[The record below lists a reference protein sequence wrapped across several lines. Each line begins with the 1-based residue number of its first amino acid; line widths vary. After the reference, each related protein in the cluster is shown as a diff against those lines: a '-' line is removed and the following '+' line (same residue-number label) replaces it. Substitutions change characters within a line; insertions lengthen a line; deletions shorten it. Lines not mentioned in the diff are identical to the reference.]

1 MKKYTIA
8 FIVFFLFQF
17 FANIANAKY
26 ISTTVCNKGEQDIK
40 YAVYSINI
48 HNMDN
53 NGIVKGWYTLKK
65 GECKKLQ
72 YIHCFSEPCFASLNL
87 QYLSFIGNDRNGDI
101 VYLTPQNMSFKTSK
115 TIWGTMVFEEAKRP
129 YYYCVRLDKG
139 FNYKS
144 SYAPTKCPDG
154 AKFVPFTFVSQPEGF
169 DDVKGNFRLVVYPPA
184 PSLIKPHVEVD
195 KKEIVK
201 IQEKTQKDY
210 DKSTG
215 LMKDAIR
222 KALEWKAANTP
233 GLSSRNEPLFYKE
246 GELARKRKKRIYG
259 NKWPGYPD
267 LEGVWLDEKGRKW
280 SAENNHPNGVSF
292 RPPTN
297 YSIYSSGN
305 VWVYENSNKI
315 KVATAY
321 VKMFPTV
328 NATLIENRNK
338 IKWESGVVWSKQQ
351 INNKPTYKNKS
362 THNYPDLSGKWF
374 DEKGRNWTA
383 IRSGMPGSIMFY
395 TKSKPYAK
403 GVVNVYENS
412 NKIEVQRRYKKSFPT
427 VTATLIEDGKKIK
440 WGSGEV
446 WSKQQ

>member
-26 ISTTVCNKGEQDIK
+26 LSTTVCNKGEQDIK
-40 YAVYSINI
+40 YAVYG
-48 HNMDN
+48 

-65 GECKKLQ
+65 GECKQLQ
-72 YIHCFSEPCFASLNL
+72 YIHCFSEPCYASLNL
-87 QYLSFIGNDRNGDI
+87 QYLSFIGNDRNGNI
-101 VYLTPQNMSFKTSK
+101 VYLTPRNMRIKTYK
-115 TIWGTMVFEEAKRP
+115 TIWGTMVFEETKRP
-129 YYYCVRLDKG
+129 YYYCVRFDKG

-154 AKFVPFTFVSQPEGF
+154 AKFVPFTVVSNP
-169 DDVKGNFRLVVYPPA
+169 KGLDKFHGDFRLEVYPPA
-184 PSLIKPHVEVD
+184 LSKIKPHVEVD

-201 IQEKTQKDY
+201 IQVQTQKEY

-215 LMKDAIR
+215 LMMDAIR
-222 KALEWKAANTP
+222 NTIRLLEADTQEKILYEKPN
-233 GLSSRNEPLFYKE
+233 LN
-246 GELARKRKKRIYG
+246 
-259 NKWPGYPD
+259 YPD
-267 LEGVWLDEKGRKW
+267 LDGVWLDEKGRKW
-280 SAENNHPNGVSF
+280 TAEHNFEPSRVYF
-292 RPPTN
+292 YPPTN
-297 YSIYSSGN
+297 PDYGFGTLI
-305 VWVYENSNKI
+305 VYNNSKKI
-315 KVATAY
+315 SVVKAFIGLFPAATA
-321 VKMFPTV
+321 TV
-328 NATLIENRNK
+328 MQNSNK
-338 IKWESGVVWSKQQ
+338 IKWESGEVWTKQQ
-351 INNKPTYKNKS
+351 LNKKPAAKIKQQLNKKPTTKKKIN
-362 THNYPDLSGKWF
+362 HNYPDLSGKWF

-383 IRSGMPGSIMFY
+383 TRSGMPGSIMFY

>member
-26 ISTTVCNKGEQDIK
+26 LSTTVCNKGEQDIT

-48 HNMDN
+48 HDMEPRDN

-65 GECKKLQ
+65 GECKQLQ
-72 YIHCFSEPCFASLNL
+72 YIHCFSEPCFKSLNL

-101 VYLTPQNMSFKTSK
+101 VYLTPQNMKSKTYK

-144 SYAPTKCPDG
+144 IYAPTKCPNG
-154 AKFVPFTFVSQPEGF
+154 AKFVPFTFVSNPKGL
-169 DDVKGNFRLVVYPPA
+169 DKVDGDVRLEVYPPA
-184 PSLIKPHVEVD
+184 PSKIKPHVEVD
-195 KKEIVK
+195 NKEIVK
-201 IQEKTQKDY
+201 IQEQTQKDY

-215 LMKDAIR
+215 LMMDAIR
-222 KALEWKAANTP
+222 NTIRLLEADTQEKILYEKPNH
-233 GLSSRNEPLFYKE
+233 N
-246 GELARKRKKRIYG
+246 
-259 NKWPGYPD
+259 YPD
-267 LEGVWLDEKGRKW
+267 LDGVWLDEKGRKW
-280 SAENNHPNGVSF
+280 TAQHDYGPSRVIF
-292 RPPTN
+292 KPPTN
-297 YSIYSSGN
+297 PDYKFGTLI
-305 VWVYENSNKI
+305 VYNNSNKI
-315 KVATAY
+315 SVVKVYTGLFPAATA
-321 VKMFPTV
+321 TV
-328 NATLIENRNK
+328 MQNGDK
-338 IKWESGVVWSKQQ
+338 IKWGNGVTWTKQQ
-351 INNKPTYKNKS
+351 SNKKPTYKTKQQSNKKP
-362 THNYPDLSGKWF
+362 TQKNKIVRNYPDLSGKWF

-412 NKIEVQRRYKKSFPT
+412 NKIEVPRRHKESFPT